1 MEEMF
6 DCPICAAEKSVA
18 AVKMGGVDTRIC
30 QDCGYQTNEGMIDG
44 SDVEKSIFNS
54 QPELFKDLKLVDDN
68 GFVWYPTVLN
78 EQNKVMLF
86 PDGKNADNWGFRVA
100 SYIPVTADDKVL
112 AGQTHKLDMAN
123 STLFPNVMF
132 AAALYAY
139 SVALNPSQDE
149 V

>member
-1 MEEMF
+1 ML
-6 DCPICAAEKSVA
+6 DCPICAADQSVA
-18 AVKMGGVDTRIC
+18 AIKMGGVNTRVC

-78 EQNKVMLF
+78 EQNQAMLF
-86 PDGKNADNWGFRVA
+86 PDGKNADNWGWRVA
-100 SYIPVTADDKVL
+100 EYIPVGENDKVL
-112 AGQTHKLDMAN
+112 VGQNYKLDMVN
-123 STLFPNVMF
+123 SVLYPNIMF
-132 AAALYAY
+132 SAALYAY
-139 SVALNPSQDE
+139 STLINKNDE

>member
-1 MEEMF
+1 MEELY
-6 DCPICAAEKSVA
+6 DCPICGTDMSVA
-18 AVKMGGVDTRIC
+18 ALKMGGVNTRIC
-30 QDCGYQTNEGMIDG
+30 QNCGYQTNEGMVEG
-44 SDVEKSIFNS
+44 SDVEKSIFDS
-54 QPELFKDLKLVDDN
+54 QPELFNDLKLVDDN

-78 EQNKVMLF
+78 EQNQVMLF

-100 SYIPVTADDKVL
+100 SYIPITADDKAL
-112 AGQTHKLDMAN
+112 DGQTHKLDMVN

-139 SVALNPSQDE
+139 SVALNPNQDE

>member
-1 MEEMF
+1 MEEML
-6 DCPICAAEKSVA
+6 DCPICAADQSVA
-18 AVKMGGVDTRIC
+18 AIKMGGVNTRIC

-78 EQNKVMLF
+78 EQNQAMLF
-86 PDGKNADNWGFRVA
+86 PDGKNADNWGWRVA
-100 SYIPVTADDKVL
+100 EYIPVGENDKVL
-112 AGQTHKLDMAN
+112 VGQNYKLDMVN
-123 STLFPNVMF
+123 SVLYPNIMF
-132 AAALYAY
+132 SAALYAY
-139 SVALNPSQDE
+139 STLINKNDE